1 MEVEDRPTFR
11 KEIDGL
17 VYKTVETRQEVEKCF
32 DLYQNSFLKDEPI
45 TKTFRDESTQSQ
57 EEKTFFDKTYFY
69 DLIKQ
74 GVSLIVVDPADGGDK
89 IIGMRISGLCKRFA

>member
-1 MEVEDRPTFR
+1 MGEKLVLSLFFRIFMSGDNIITF
-11 KEIDGL
+11 
-17 VYKTVETRQEVEKCF
+17 F
-32 DLYQNSFLKDEPI
+32 SDEPI

>member
-1 MEVEDRPTFR
+1 MNELCRVLIGIGMGASATMLIKVVGSYTLFWQ
-11 KEIDGL
+11 
-17 VYKTVETRQEVEKCF
+17 YNYF
-32 DLYQNSFLKDEPI
+32 FSDEPI

>member
-1 MEVEDRPTFR
+1 MEDGRETGFVTFR
-11 KEIDGL
+11 IFMYG
-17 VYKTVETRQEVEKCF
+17 RQYNYLF
-32 DLYQNSFLKDEPI
+32 SDEPI